1 MGHPRRLKKKY
12 STPRHPWREERIKEE
27 RELIKKYGLKNL
39 REVWKAKFKLRQVR
53 SQARALLAF
62 TGKEAEQRRKTL
74 IDSLI
79 RTGLLKAE
87 ATIDDVLALKVTDVL
102 DRRLQSVVYKKGL
115 APAINAARQMIAHRH
130 IKIGGRIAN
139 APGYLVKQN
148 EEDKISKVES

>member
-1 MGHPRRLKKKY
+1 MKKKY

-39 REVWKAKFKLRQVR
+39 REVWKAKFRLRQVR

-79 RTGLLKAE
+79 RIGLLKQG
-87 ATIDDVLALKVTDVL
+87 ATIDDLLALKVTDVL
-102 DRRLQSVVYKKGL
+102 DRRLQTVVYRKGV
-115 APAINAARQMIAHRH
+115 APTLGGARQMISHRH
-130 IKIGGRIAN
+130 VKIGDRIVN
-139 APGYLVKQN
+139 MPGYLVRQN
-148 EEDKISKVES
+148 EEDKINKVE